1 MKYGVLA
8 FTAAALFAPPLF
20 ASAASAQGLWWVEGD
35 RYCSDFNNRSRNGAM
50 CGNPKKGE
58 SEPRP
63 TYRFEFTTPRVPF
76 IEDQQGRQG
85 IVPAPSDRPGTVA
98 PARGQQPRR

>member
-8 FTAAALFAPPLF
+8 FTAVVLAAPIAG
-20 ASAASAQGLWWVEGD
+20 AQGLWWVEGD
-35 RYCSDFNNRSRNGAM
+35 RYCSDFGNRSRNSAM

-58 SEPRP
+58 VEPRP
-63 TYRFEFTTPRVPF
+63 TYRFEFNSPRVPF
-76 IEDQQGRQG
+76 LDNRPDTQGV
-85 IVPAPSDRPGTVA
+85 VPAPTDRPGTAA

>member
-8 FTAAALFAPPLF
+8 FTAVAFAAT
-20 ASAASAQGLWWVEGD
+20 AADAQGLWWVEGD

-58 SEPRP
+58 SEPKP
-63 TYRFEFTTPRVPF
+63 TFRYEFNTPRVPLL
-76 IEDQQGRQG
+76 EDERSRQG
-85 IVPAPSDRPGTVA
+85 TLPAPTERPAAA
-98 PARGQQPRR
+98 PTRAQPRR